1 MISGNDPSG
10 TDDIDASPPPV
21 ASSSGISN
29 SFSEVDA
36 LKYKSGYTTAYVTL
50 LGATSPKQFSVRLD
64 CRPLLLAASNCNA
77 PPGTSRIVKVAKV
90 ACRPGYED
98 LERRLIEHLSGLDLE
113 LFDKLCYLKWL
124 LSMVNVFRSDF
135 DTPEEAHDMA
145 QELRDAIRK
154 EEEVDV
160 SLRVDCATGQIFY
173 RFYHGAVKTDTFAAE
188 TMYDYLT
195 PLQQAIGQELSS
207 IEDVEQLL
215 GIKYSSS
222 TGSSDKQ
229 RPLTAEEEESS
240 AAIFMTYIVGRLRQS
255 WSKPVEVKKVLSLF
269 DDVRTIAEGSWEPS
283 LAKHK
288 SGGTQLSYAGYRRQY
303 GKRNRQ
309 AGKSKCCTSLV

>member
-1 MISGNDPSG
+1 MAIIGAGDGEKQVSDTS
-10 TDDIDASPPPV
+10 
-21 ASSSGISN
+21 SN
-29 SFSEVDA
+29 SSNRDVITADQETAA
-36 LKYKSGYTTAYVTL
+36 LGQVPFPNPVGEQPAPL
-50 LGATSPKQFSVRLD
+50 VRLD
-64 CRPLLLAASNCNA
+64 SKKPK
-77 PPGTSRIVKVAKV
+77 T
-90 ACRPGYED
+90 
-98 LERRLIEHLSGLDLE
+98 
-113 LFDKLCYLKWL
+113 
-124 LSMVNVFRSDF
+124 
-135 DTPEEAHDMA
+135 TEEKEKE
-145 QELRDAIRK
+145 Q

-173 RFYHGAVKTDTFAAE
+173 RFYHGAVKTGTFAAE

-229 RPLTAEEEESS
+229 RPLTAEQEESS